1 MIKSVIAHL
10 HFDGRAGEAI
20 AFYQGALGAQVEA
33 RMHWSEMPGGQ
44 IAAEDASLV
53 MHARLA
59 VGQGVLLLADV
70 PKDAPHRD
78 RHNGTLMLE
87 FDDAADLLHCF
98 DALSQGG
105 TVQMP
110 VHDAFWG
117 AKFALVDDR
126 FGVSWMLHCAK
137 NTSC

>member
-10 HFDGRAGEAI
+10 HFDGRGSEAI
-20 AFYQGALGAQVEA
+20 SFYEQALGAKVEA
-33 RMHWSEMPGGQ
+33 RMHWSEMPGCQ
-44 IAAEDASLV
+44 ASAEEGRLI
-53 MHARLA
+53 MHARLQ
-59 VGQGVLLLADV
+59 VEQGGLLLADV
-70 PKDAPHRD
+70 PKNAPHRD

-87 FDDAADLLHCF
+87 FDDAAELERCF

-105 TVQMP
+105 SVQMP

-126 FGVSWMLHCAK
+126 FGVAWMLHCAHK
-137 NTSC
+137 TNG